1 MKIGPLGSDGIR
13 GTGKSAKFV
22 RMSTSGPKLFKF
34 ARIVLSGLEN
44 PSPAARGTF
53 ARRLEFAVHSTAVLR
68 ESGRFRRNRS
78 DVVVRM

>member
-1 MKIGPLGSDGIR
+1 MKIGPLGSDKFFRFRSDGIR

-22 RMSTSGPKLFKF
+22 RMST
-34 ARIVLSGLEN
+34 SGLEN